1 KHLMV
6 LQVHECGGVAF
17 FTGEEVLIN
26 AQYLRTGPAREL
38 RDALLHNRLI
48 PALYRRR
55 ANAMRARELALRDAA
70 FMGFEDLQPVGY
82 GRAKTWQDAGK
93 AVSKVE
99 IAARAVILRDTQVQ
113 HHDLVAL
120 AGVFEG
126 APVRGLDAH
135 ALVLAMDAGWTLCG
149 PRPNMN
155 ILVAL
160 HALYC

>member
-1 KHLMV
+1 MV

-26 AQYLRTGPAREL
+26 AQYLRTVPAREL
-38 RDALLHNRLI
+38 RDALLHKRLV

-55 ANAMRARELALRDAA
+55 ANAMRARELALAHTA
-70 FMGFEDLQPVGY
+70 FMRFKDFQPVGF
-82 GRAKTWQDAGK
+82 GGAQARHNAAK
-93 AVSKVE
+93 AVAE
-99 IAARAVILRDTQVQ
+99 ISVALWAVILRDTQVQ

-120 AGVFEG
+120 AGAFEG
-126 APVRGLDAH
+126 APVRGLDAY